1 MQHRKSNKQYC
12 FSMSTNIFWTNQWYY
27 NTNDQSVKGLKE
39 VFLLKNI
46 REVSG
51 KQWKHKTFGISHKCH
66 YWIRIKK
73 RQWLLM
79 IVRFICWEI
88 TMTLA
93 RAGAKSGWKTKEAVR
108 FTTFTLICWD
118 QSREKQTTCRRL
130 EHHRPE
136 NQKSIFWENIFPW
149 VLKYFSG
156 AQDTSRNEEE
166 GDI

>member
-1 MQHRKSNKQYC
+1 
-12 FSMSTNIFWTNQWYY
+12 
-27 NTNDQSVKGLKE
+27 
-39 VFLLKNI
+39 
-46 REVSG
+46 
-51 KQWKHKTFGISHKCH
+51 
-66 YWIRIKK
+66 
-73 RQWLLM
+73 
-79 IVRFICWEI
+79 
-88 TMTLA
+88 MTLA

>member
-1 MQHRKSNKQYC
+1 MQHRKSNKQKC
-12 FSMSTNIFWTNQWYY
+12 FSINTNIFWSIDIKIQMTTGQK
-27 NTNDQSVKGLKE
+27 VLKRSFCWKILGRHW
-39 VFLLKNI
+39 VLGKRKTLGI
-46 REVSG
+46 RD
-51 KQWKHKTFGISHKCH
+51 KCH